1 VTPPP
6 RILFPF
12 LGATL
17 LRATLE
23 ETLRTARAQGA
34 VLAPAYL
41 ATVPEHLSLDS
52 PLPGSETESALA
64 LLELIEQ
71 LAAREGVTV
80 DSRIVRGRT
89 PEEALA
95 TLLEEERYDTLVP
108 APDLA
113 LLVDA
118 TAPGPSAA
126 AT

>member
-1 VTPPP
+1 VTPLP

-17 LRATLE
+17 SRATLE

-41 ATVPEHLSLDS
+41 ATIPEHLSLDS
-52 PLPGSETESALA
+52 PLPRSETESAVA

-71 LAAREGVTV
+71 LAAREGVPV
-80 DSRIVRGRT
+80 DSRIVRGRS
-89 PEEALA
+89 PEDALTA
-95 TLLEEERYDTLVP
+95 LLEQESYDTLVTP
-108 APDLA
+108 PDLA
-113 LLVDA
+113 PLVDA
-118 TAPGPSAA
+118 TAPRPSTA